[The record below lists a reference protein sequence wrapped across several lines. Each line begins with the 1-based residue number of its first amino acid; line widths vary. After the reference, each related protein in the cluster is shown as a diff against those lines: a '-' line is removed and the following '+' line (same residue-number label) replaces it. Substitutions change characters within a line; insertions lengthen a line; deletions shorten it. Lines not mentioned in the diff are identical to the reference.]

1 MKKKSYHCDND
12 MIIMILQYY
21 RVSECLERGEHG
33 VHITRGV
40 IIHNGEHNS
49 VYEGNHVLRTRGWK
63 TQQHVGA
70 EHVKQENKIEKT
82 GKIEHCRHKEVIIYH
97 NKKMLNVIHFIFIF

>member
-12 MIIMILQYY
+12 MIIMIQYY

-33 VHITRGV
+33 VHITRCV

-63 TQQHVGA
+63 TQQHVGTQ
-70 EHVKQENKIEKT
+70 HVKEENKIE
-82 GKIEHCRHKEVIIYH
+82 
-97 NKKMLNVIHFIFIF
+97 